1 MPEKRFAI
9 GEGMGVGNTM
19 LAVVT
24 WALSLS
30 LMALGLV
37 GVVVPMVPGTL
48 LILLAAIVHK
58 LLQPAD
64 LSWLAVGYM
73 AVFWALSMIADF
85 GGVLIGTRWFGGSKW
100 GAAGAGGGAFIG
112 LFFSFPALI
121 LGTIFGA
128 MAAERLVAKKTGRQ
142 ALRAGAGAA
151 VGFVISIVARLGC
164 AVVMIGLFL
173 SAAGIW
179 HY

>member
-1 MPEKRFAI
+1 MR
-9 GEGMGVGNTM
+9 VGDAM
-19 LAVVT
+19 LVVAT

-30 LMALGLV
+30 LMAVGLI
-37 GVVVPMVPGTL
+37 GVVLPMVPGTL
-48 LILLAAIVHK
+48 LILIAAIVHK
-58 LLQPAD
+58 LLLPAD
-64 LSWLAVGYM
+64 LSWLAVGYIGI
-73 AVFWALSMIADF
+73 FWVLSMIADF

-128 MAAERLVAKKTGRQ
+128 MAAEKFVAKKTGRE

-164 AVVMIGLFL
+164 AVVMVGLFL
-173 SAAGIW
+173 TAAGIW
-179 HY
+179 HF